1 MKQSGWK
8 EGIRNLWDLRL
19 CFHRCVFVAQNSY
32 LILLLKINLK
42 MHVWHNVTVTLVSV
56 QDFQSL
62 SASFLISNNSAGRAF
77 IRLGSLR
84 GEENGGKKKM
94 TLNFLSV
101 L

>member
-1 MKQSGWK
+1 M
-8 EGIRNLWDLRL
+8 
-19 CFHRCVFVAQNSY
+19 CVCCSEQLPHAV
-32 LILLLKINLK
+32 IKLLKINLK
-42 MHVWHNVTVTLVSV
+42 MHVWHNVAVTLVSV

-77 IRLGSLR
+77 IRLVSLR